1 MVSLSQHTCSAL
13 SAVNVVQS
21 AMASESSTSTPAGTY
36 PAAQLVAPAVYAHF
50 SHHIEAAVRQGFERV
65 ASIPDQGA
73 IEALIGAAFWASLRR
88 EENYIPRIS
97 LAWVRP
103 DEVLHPMILAEPLPL
118 DPGMLAKVAPAVE
131 RAGIHLGVSRHDGEL
146 RVWGTTRTIPR
157 FCLVLEVA
165 APGLLVVKHHREES
179 GKFVNVAVLEG
190 DQIKIV
196 DEHASSLPDCPDLLT
211 SVLGFDPP
219 ASLAGTVN
227 VLGQLAVS
235 MRAHGRGGALLVVPA
250 ERDGW
255 RSSIVQ
261 PIRYAVSPPFSAL
274 IGLIRDTKVDPGP
287 EWQSAVGRAIDA
299 IAGLTAVD
307 GAAIITDRYELLA
320 FGAKIARRKGSSLV
334 EQVTM
339 TEPIE
344 GGVAAIVHPTQ
355 LGGTRHLSAAQFV
368 HDQRDAIALVASQDG
383 RFTVFAW
390 SPCEAMVHAHR
401 VEALLM

>member
-1 MVSLSQHTCSAL
+1 
-13 SAVNVVQS
+13 
-21 AMASESSTSTPAGTY
+21 MASDSLVSAAGAY

-50 SHHIEAAVRQGFERV
+50 AHHIEAAGRQSFEGI
-65 ASIPDQGA
+65 ASIPDLGA

-97 LAWVRP
+97 LAWLTP
-103 DEVLHPMILAEPLPL
+103 DEVVHPMILAEPLPL
-118 DPGMLAKVAPAVE
+118 DPGMLAKVSPAVE
-131 RAGIHLGVSRHDGEL
+131 RAGIHLGVSRSDGEL

-165 APGLLVVKHHREES
+165 APGLLVVKHHREEA

-196 DEHASSLPDCPDLLT
+196 DERASSLPDCPDLLT
-211 SVLGFDPP
+211 SLLGFDSP
-219 ASLAGTVN
+219 ASWAGTVN
-227 VLGQLAVS
+227 VLVQLAVS

-250 ERDGW
+250 DGDGW

-261 PIRYAVSPPFSAL
+261 PIRYAVSPPYSAL
-274 IGLIRDTKVDPGP
+274 VGLIRDTTAEPRL
-287 EWQSAVGRAIDA
+287 EWQAAIGRAIGA

-307 GAAIITDRYELLA
+307 GAAIITERYELLA

-334 EQVTM
+334 EQVTV

-344 GGVAAIVHPTQ
+344 GGIAAVVHPTQ

-368 HDQRDAIALVASQDG
+368 HDQHGAIALVASQDG

>member
-1 MVSLSQHTCSAL
+1 
-13 SAVNVVQS
+13 
-21 AMASESSTSTPAGTY
+21 MAAESSISTPAGTY
-36 PAAQLVAPAVYAHF
+36 PAAQLVAPAVHAHF
-50 SHHIEAAVRQGFERV
+50 THHIQAAAQQGYKYV
-65 ASIPDQGA
+65 ASVPDERA
-73 IEALIGAAFWASLRR
+73 VEALIGAAFWASLRR

-97 LAWVRP
+97 LAWLTP
-103 DEVLHPMILAEPLPL
+103 DEVPHPMILAEPLPL

-131 RAGIHLGVSRHDGEL
+131 RAGIHLGVSRIGGDL

-165 APGLLVVKHHREES
+165 APGLLVVKHHREDS

-196 DEHASSLPDCPDLLT
+196 DEHASSLPDCPELLT
-211 SVLGFDPP
+211 SLLGFDSP
-219 ASLAGTVN
+219 ASWAGTN
-227 VLGQLAVS
+227 VLVQLAVS

-250 ERDGW
+250 DDGAW
-255 RSSIVQ
+255 RASIVQ
-261 PIRYAVSPPFSAL
+261 PIRYAVSPPYSAL
-274 IGLIRDTKVDPGP
+274 GGLIRDTKTEPGL
-287 EWQSAVGRAIDA
+287 QAQAAVGRAIDS

-334 EQVTM
+334 EQVTI
-339 TEPIE
+339 TEPIL
-344 GGVAAIVHPTQ
+344 GGVASVVHPTQ

-368 HDQRDAIALVASQDG
+368 HDQRGAIALVASQDG

-390 SPCEAMVHAHR
+390 SPCESMVHAHR

>member
-1 MVSLSQHTCSAL
+1 
-13 SAVNVVQS
+13 
-21 AMASESSTSTPAGTY
+21 MASESSTSSAAGTY

-50 SHHIEAAVRQGFERV
+50 AHHIEAAGRQSFERI
-65 ASIPDQGA
+65 ASLPDLGA

-97 LAWVRP
+97 LAWLAP
-103 DEVLHPMILAEPLPL
+103 DEVVHPMILAEPLPL

-131 RAGIHLGVSRHDGEL
+131 RAGIHLGVSRIDGEL
-146 RVWGTTRTIPR
+146 RVWGTTSSIPR

-165 APGLLVVKHHREES
+165 APGLLVVKHHRGEES

-196 DEHASSLPDCPDLLT
+196 DEQASSLPDCPDLLT
-211 SVLGFDPP
+211 SLLGFDSP
-219 ASLAGTVN
+219 ASWAGTVN
-227 VLGQLAVS
+227 VLVQLAVS
-235 MRAHGRGGALLVVPA
+235 MRAHGRGGALLVVPVDSDA
-250 ERDGW
+250 W

-261 PIRYAVSPPFSAL
+261 PIRYAVSPPYSAL
-274 IGLIRDTKVDPGP
+274 VGLMRDTTAEPGP
-287 EWQSAVGRAIDA
+287 EWQAAIGRAVGA

-334 EQVTM
+334 EQVTV
-339 TEPIE
+339 TEPIQ
-344 GGVAAIVHPTQ
+344 GGVAAVVHPTQ

-368 HDQRDAIALVASQDG
+368 HDQRGAIALVASQDG

-401 VEALLM
+401 VETLLM